1 MHFVLALAF
10 SEGLAAVMCVDSDQ
24 GISWKNSVDV
34 RMSCFAFYSYL
45 NHPLV
50 TGIPLETSHQDTRP
64 ASTSRPPWIRPVRK
78 KTTPGVK
85 LNSCNSPS
93 NSSQHD
99 GALEAFSPSDFLV
112 DTPKSVYASGPASP
126 ASSTN
131 TLNQTQFSMAER
143 NGSTFD
149 NTSGILSE
157 VQDESQMY
165 VPPEM
170 LELFKAGGMDTT
182 AWFAPI
188 MQAQVSR

>member
-34 RMSCFAFYSYL
+34 RMSCFTYYSNL
-45 NHPLV
+45 NQPLV
-50 TGIPLETSHQDTRP
+50 TGIPIETSHQDTRP

-78 KTTPGVK
+78 KATPGVK

-112 DTPKSVYASGPASP
+112 DTPKSVHASGPASP

-131 TLNQTQFSMAER
+131 QPQFSMAESI
-143 NGSTFD
+143 GSTFD
-149 NTSGILSE
+149 NTSGITCE
-157 VQDESQMY
+157 VRHESQMD

-170 LELFKAGGMDTT
+170 FELFKAGGMDMT
-182 AWFAPI
+182 AWFSPI

>member
-10 SEGLAAVMCVDSDQ
+10 SEGLAADTCVDSDQ

-34 RMSCFAFYSYL
+34 RMSCFTYYSYL
-45 NHPLV
+45 NHHLV

-78 KTTPGVK
+78 KATPSVK
-85 LNSCNSPS
+85 LDSSNTPS

-99 GALEAFSPSDFLV
+99 GSLEAFSPSDFLV

-126 ASSTN
+126 ASPTN
-131 TLNQTQFSMAER
+131 TLNQPQFSMAES

-149 NTSGILSE
+149 NTPGILCE
-157 VQDESQMY
+157 VQNESQMY
-165 VPPEM
+165 FSPEM
-170 LELFKAGGMDTT
+170 LELFNAG
-182 AWFAPI
+182 AWI
-188 MQAQVSR
+188 

>member
-34 RMSCFAFYSYL
+34 RMSCFASYSYL

-78 KTTPGVK
+78 KATSGVK

-112 DTPKSVYASGPASP
+112 DTPKSVQASGPASP
-126 ASSTN
+126 TSSTN
-131 TLNQTQFSMAER
+131 TLNQAQFSMAES

-149 NTSGILSE
+149 KILCE
-157 VQDESQMY
+157 VRDESQMY
-165 VPPEM
+165 VLPEM